1 MSVFTINSPIED
13 MLPHRYPFL
22 LVDRI
27 LEVSPP
33 DSLIAVKN
41 VTKNEPVFQGHF
53 PGHPIYPG
61 VYIIEGM
68 AQASVLLSVLVLQKK
83 TDFLLVQI
91 DNARFKK
98 QVVPG
103 DTLQYE
109 IRFVKKKSSFFWFSG
124 TVKVDS
130 QIVASADFSAYMS

>member
-1 MSVFTINSPIED
+1 MSVFTIKSSIED

-27 LEVSPP
+27 LEASPP

-61 VYIIEGM
+61 VYI
-68 AQASVLLSVLVLQKK
+68 Q
-83 TDFLLVQI
+83 
-91 DNARFKK
+91 
-98 QVVPG
+98 
-103 DTLQYE
+103 
-109 IRFVKKKSSFFWFSG
+109 
-124 TVKVDS
+124 
-130 QIVASADFSAYMS
+130 

>member
-1 MSVFTINSPIED
+1 MSAFTINSRIED

-27 LEVSPP
+27 LEASPP
-33 DSLIAVKN
+33 DSLVAVKN

-53 PGHPIYPG
+53 PGNPVYPG
-61 VYIIEGM
+61 VYMIEGV
-68 AQASVLLSVLVLQKK
+68 AQASLLLSSLTLQKK
-83 TDFLLVQI
+83 ADFLLVQI

-98 QVVPG
+98 QVIPG
-103 DTLQYE
+103 DTLRYE

-124 TVKVDS
+124 TVTVDS
-130 QIVASADFSAYMS
+130 QIVASANFSARMS